1 MFGPESGKHGWG
13 KLPFVF
19 DKVRVA
25 EDGDQAAKCDQ
36 FLSIFEQEVI
46 LPGLLISLMF
56 VHSGAF
62 VICGNIFGSG
72 QVTD

>member
-25 EDGDQAAKCDQ
+25 DDGDQAATCDR
-36 FLSIFEQEVI
+36 FLSIFEQEVT
-46 LPGLLISLMF
+46 LPELMISL
-56 VHSGAF
+56 
-62 VICGNIFGSG
+62 I
-72 QVTD
+72 

>member
-46 LPGLLISLMF
+46 LPGLLISLF
-56 VHSGAF
+56 
-62 VICGNIFGSG
+62 
-72 QVTD
+72 